1 MQVRGTVAPS
11 YAPVLEKLEQ
21 RFCRTDSGCALVVYQ
36 AGQKVVSASAG
47 VQVPDQKPFTVD
59 TQVMAFSVTKGVLAT
74 LAHVLVDQ
82 GVLDYDQPVAHYWPG
97 FQQSGKDTL
106 TLRHILC
113 HESGLFS
120 VRDLIDDAEALM
132 DWDYMVQK
140 LTRAAPLHRPGHT
153 HAYHAITFG
162 YLLGHVIELAAGQSI
177 PALVQSLLAEP
188 LGEPGL
194 AFGRDRV
201 DLNHCSDLVMR
212 SGHVIPF
219 QRQSVRRRLALKLLS
234 SSFRLTPASFEDFDR
249 AFWLRGMEQV
259 QLNDPSWGAAPV
271 WSANGFFSANALAK
285 LFAVLVS
292 SQAMGCELMSAQTW
306 RTATE
311 VQNTSL
317 GRVIPLPL
325 NWRLGYH
332 RTFGSLHLR
341 DAFGHWGLG
350 GSSVWVDPNRQLA
363 VAFVTNRTE
372 ISGFGQFMAL
382 NRLLVKCADHHGVPG
397 ATLGRAVGL

>member
-1 MQVRGTVAPS
+1 MQVRGTAAPS

-36 AGQKVVSASAG
+36 AGQKVVSASTG
-47 VQVPDQKPFTVD
+47 VQCPDQHPFTVD

-82 GVLDYDQPVAHYWPG
+82 GVLEYDQPISRYWPM
-97 FQQSGKDTL
+97 FQQSGKDTM
-106 TLRHILC
+106 TLRHVLC
-113 HESGLFS
+113 HESGLYS
-120 VRDLIDDAEALM
+120 VRDLIDDADALM
-132 DWDYMVQK
+132 DWDYMTQK
-140 LTRAAPLHRPGHT
+140 ITRAAPLHRPGQT
-153 HAYHAITFG
+153 HAYHAITYG
-162 YLLGHVIELAAGQSI
+162 YILGHIIELATGQSI
-177 PALVQSLLAEP
+177 PELVDTLLAQP

-194 AFGRDRV
+194 VFGRDRV
-201 DLNHCSDLVMR
+201 DHAHCSDLVMR

-219 QRQSVRRRLALKLLS
+219 QRQSVRRRLALKLLR
-234 SSFRLTPASFEDFDR
+234 SSFRFTPTSFEDFDR
-249 AFWLRGMEQV
+249 AFWLRGMEHV

-292 SQAMGCELMSAQTW
+292 RETMGCSLMSDATW
-306 RTATE
+306 REATQ

-332 RTFGSLHLR
+332 RTFGSLALR

-350 GSSVWVDPNRQLA
+350 GSSVWVDPKRELS
-363 VAFVTNRTE
+363 VAYVTNRTE

-382 NRLLVKCADHHGVPG
+382 NRLLVKCADQHVVPG
-397 ATLGRAVGL
+397 PTLSRAVGM